1 MTHTSLLLIWHTP
14 PTRDEEFEDYEEY
27 EDCYHFEEYE
37 EYEEDEDYEEYED
50 YHYFEQYEEDEGYKD
65 CGNYEYCKNLKTI
78 VKIVSLWITMMLAQ
92 TWKCYLTSAAAYD
105 DFEE

>member
-14 PTRDEEFEDYEEY
+14 PTRDEEFG
-27 EDCYHFEEYE
+27 DCYHFEEYE

-78 VKIVSLWITMMLAQ
+78 VKIVSLWITIKLAQ
-92 TWKCYLTSAAAYD
+92 KWKCYLTSATAATAAAADD
-105 DFEE
+105 DFEG